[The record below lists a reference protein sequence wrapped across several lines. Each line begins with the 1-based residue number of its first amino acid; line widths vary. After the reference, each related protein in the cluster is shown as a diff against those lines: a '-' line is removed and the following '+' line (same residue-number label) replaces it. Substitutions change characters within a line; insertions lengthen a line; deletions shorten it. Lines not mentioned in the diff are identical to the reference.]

1 MLSAPYLSTEEQH
14 QGLLV
19 HSVYHRPR
27 AWDFAPDGDGVPRGE
42 AVMWGDYHLV
52 EAALLA
58 QRMLDGGPHLAF
70 FGPTA

>member
-1 MLSAPYLSTEEQH
+1 MATDTDH
-14 QGLLV
+14 QGLLL

-27 AWDFAPDGDGVPRGE
+27 GWDYAPDGDGVPRGE

-58 QRMLDGGPHLAF
+58 QRLLDGGPYLAF
-70 FGPTA
+70 FGPNG